1 MEIMDV
7 VMEQLNAA
15 EIAVI
20 LDNHVSD
27 SGWCCSY
34 TDGNGLWYTNN
45 YTAQNWFDD
54 WTGIVDR
61 LA

>member
-15 EIAVI
+15 EFAVI

-27 SGWCCSY
+27 SGWCCST
-34 TDGNGLWYTNN
+34 TDGNGLWYTAN
-45 YTAQNWFDD
+45 YSAQSWVND
-54 WTGIVDR
+54 WVGIAAR
-61 LA
+61 